1 MLGCDEIKMACDKIK
16 IKLTTEA
23 ESLVNPGITTT
34 MGVAS
39 SLDGEVPPPETLTS
53 ADRGMIEGISST

>member
-1 MLGCDEIKMACDKIK
+1 MACDKIK

-53 ADRGMIEGISST
+53 ADQGMIEGISST